1 MGNGRFS
8 MRRDKDAAVIPMT
21 PPPSMGNEQA
31 LEERLCRTLDDNGI
45 RWDRQL
51 RTEAGIAD
59 VVTDEAVYEVKLV
72 LDRSSLFKAYG
83 QVTVYAEV
91 LGRKRRV
98 IVGYPVRGL
107 DAVVEAIERQG
118 VEINVVP

>member
-1 MGNGRFS
+1 
-8 MRRDKDAAVIPMT
+8 MRRDKDAAVIPMA

-31 LEERLCRTLDDNGI
+31 LESRLCRTLDENGI
-45 RWDRQL
+45 SWERQV
-51 RTEAGIAD
+51 RTECGIAD

-83 QVTVYAEV
+83 QVTVYAEA
-91 LGRKRRV
+91 LGKKRRV

-107 DAVVEAIERQG
+107 DAMVGAIERLG